1 MSSPVDEARLK
12 ALAEVQAARTK
23 AHYAVHFANRALVQR
38 GWADPVYVATRRA
51 LDAVM
56 VELAAAKTLFGRID
70 GTWAQFVPPAEDAD
84 ALRRAQDGFLRV
96 IRAAEQARDACQ
108 AGRAPEFRRPELTPH
123 HEIKF
128 SGAAPLVPTIS
139 PIVVLKGSNRDM
151 GRQYAQQ
158 VIEIYGPWIFARQ
171 AARAFSEGER
181 AELRRW
187 EAELGRCMP
196 EILDF
201 ARGWAEGASAA
212 GLAMSYDQALA
223 IWTGVR
229 PPAREPRPMAFAT
242 TDEHDDRVTAAYLG
256 VAAGAPR
263 EAVEDM
269 CSGMC
274 AWGQGT
280 ADGELIAGATTDH
293 DCTFQATIVAYP
305 DEGHAFIYT
314 PFSANGSIPA
324 LGDFFMAGHP
334 GMNDRGLAY
343 VHHGGAN
350 TGEPE
355 SEWGY
360 GVRRGPATFHILQ
373 FAGDARAAR
382 DMQLRWPVGDSGISL
397 GTPGGLFAD
406 RGYGFSLEARAGAP
420 AKPQPIVREHSH
432 DAFGKAFDFL
442 YANNNAIAPESGQLN
457 VPPPGGYRYS
467 LAGGWFTFDPRQIG
481 AEPGAKMFRRLNTK
495 NSECRNRYA
504 YRTMMLGYGG
514 IDLDYMTMA
523 YRQGGTIP
531 PGGHDEV
538 CARWN
543 AGEQW
548 DCSTAHRA
556 NAFTAV
562 LSPRA
567 GDDGVYR
574 GCVGPANRAVNC
586 RDPGHG
592 YYYHDETNAFWEL
605 RLRPTPE
612 AMVDE
617 ARSRACAELGEAR
630 RRRSALPGGD
640 AGAEMFDGWLDEA
653 DRAVEAGAAFLHEA
667 RDARGDARWAAQARA
682 LRAFTRAQVR
692 AAQVRDAI
700 DPPPSTP
707 AELRR

>member
-1 MSSPVDEARLK
+1 VNRPVDEARLK

-23 AHYAVHFANRALVQR
+23 AHYAVHFANRALVRR
-38 GWADPVYVATRRA
+38 GWTDPVYVATRRA

-56 VELAAAKTLFGRID
+56 VDLARAKTLFGSVD
-70 GTWAQFVPPAEDAD
+70 GTWAQFVPPAGDAGV
-84 ALRRAQDGFLRV
+84 LRRAHDGFLGV
-96 IRAAEQARDACQ
+96 IRAAEQARDACD
-108 AGRAPEFRRPELTPH
+108 AGRAPEVRRPELTPH
-123 HEIKF
+123 HEISF
-128 SGAAPLVPTIS
+128 GGDAPLVPTIC

-151 GRQYAQQ
+151 GRQYARQ

-171 AARAFSEGER
+171 AARTFTEAER

-187 EAELGRCMP
+187 EAELGRHMP

-201 ARGWAEGASAA
+201 ARGWAEGASAS
-212 GLAMSYDQALA
+212 GLPMSYDQALA
-223 IWTGVR
+223 IWTGAR
-229 PPAREPRPMAFAT
+229 PPARQPRPMAFAT
-242 TDEHDDRVTAAYLG
+242 SDEHDDKVTAAYLG
-256 VAAGAPR
+256 VAAPAP

-274 AWGQGT
+274 AWGEGT

-373 FAGDARAAR
+373 FADDARAAR

-420 AKPQPIVREHSH
+420 AAPRPIVREHSY
-432 DAFGKAFDFL
+432 DAFGTAFDFL
-442 YANNNAIAPESGQLN
+442 YANNNALAPESGHLN
-457 VPPPGGYRYS
+457 VPPPAGYRYS
-467 LAGGWFTFDPRQIG
+467 LAGGWFTFDPDQIA

-504 YRTMMLGYGG
+504 YRTLMLGYGA

-523 YRQGGTIP
+523 YRQSGTIP
-531 PGGHDEV
+531 PGDHDEV
-538 CARWN
+538 CARWH

-567 GDDGVYR
+567 GDGGVYR

-592 YYYHDETNAFWEL
+592 YYYFDETNAFWEL
-605 RLRPTPE
+605 RLGPTPE
-612 AMVDE
+612 AMADE
-617 ARSRACAELGEAR
+617 AAGRARRELDAAR
-630 RRRSALPGGD
+630 RRRAALPAD
-640 AGAEMFDGWLDEA
+640 HAGLALFDGWLDEA
-653 DRAVEAGAAFLHEA
+653 DRAAQDGAGALRA
-667 RDARGDARWAAQARA
+667 ARGAGGDTRWSALARA
-682 LRAFTRAQVR
+682 LRCFTRAQVR
-692 AAQVRDAI
+692 SAQVRDAI
-700 DPPPSTP
+700 DPPPAS
-707 AELRR
+707 AAALAR